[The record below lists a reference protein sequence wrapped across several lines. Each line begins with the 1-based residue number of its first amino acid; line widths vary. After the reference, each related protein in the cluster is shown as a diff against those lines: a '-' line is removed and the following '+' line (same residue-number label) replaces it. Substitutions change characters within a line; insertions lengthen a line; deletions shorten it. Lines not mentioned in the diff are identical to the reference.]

1 MRNNM
6 DDLLE
11 FTIPDSYIT
20 SLIYGDDSGLEDE
33 DIEKIDKFV
42 ERIVEKYGNANFML
56 PEEDKMDLG
65 FQPYNDIDR
74 LGSDCSLL
82 YLRPTKNYTE
92 SSDTKETIYIY
103 EDNQYTA
110 KELID
115 LADEMAEYEKMDS
128 GVYIDI
134 DDVYSAIAFLGEDEV
149 RIKSDVMMDGGMMA
163 KGGMTKHGL
172 MIGDVIGIALGD
184 SIFVYNKN
192 DEQYYVVNLDK
203 GKRSKANLSDS
214 HKDNYF
220 ADGGMMADGG
230 MIGDRVKVSDFTDY
244 SYHNTLESA
253 KEYADNLRARGY
265 EAIVTESP
273 SGYEAK
279 HRVLWK
285 KNIRDSRNEKR
296 VYYSGGY
303 MAKGGVHK
311 VNRKYAYFAVNKKT
325 NKIVDGWE
333 IVDDVESLKYYAKM
347 DLEDNDMNPK
357 DYNLLSAKTLK
368 ARGIDPY
375 SWDSWAKTGEYADG
389 GMMAKGGGINAFK
402 KGDKV
407 VLKFDI
413 EYRKGNEVVFE
424 VVGFDNDKLILEQ
437 PNRGVNSRK
446 VQMRSYVYPNDVVL
460 KSKMRMGGATFQDKV
475 DAISESLEGRKVK
488 PSYRKAYGKT
498 YNKNESIVAAKRIAG
513 AMRKKEMARKK

>member
-11 FTIPDSYIT
+11 FTIPDWAIS
-20 SLIYGDDSGLEDE
+20 SLINGDDSGLEEE

-42 ERIVEKYGNANFML
+42 NRIVEKYGNANFIL
-56 PEEDKMDLG
+56 PYEDEMDLG
-65 FQPYNDIDR
+65 FQGYNDIDK

-82 YLRPTKNYTE
+82 YLRPSKPYADGGTTN
-92 SSDTKETIYIY
+92 ETIYIY
-103 EDNQYTA
+103 NDEEYSAD
-110 KELID
+110 ELIE
-115 LADEMAEYEKMDS
+115 LANEMAHYDKMDY
-128 GVYIDI
+128 GEDIDI
-134 DDVYSAIAFLGEDEV
+134 WGVYSAIAFLGEDEV
-149 RIKSDVMMDGGMMA
+149 KIKGNVMM
-163 KGGMTKHGL
+163 
-172 MIGDVIGIALGD
+172 
-184 SIFVYNKN
+184 
-192 DEQYYVVNLDK
+192 
-203 GKRSKANLSDS
+203 
-214 HKDNYF
+214 
-220 ADGGMMADGG
+220 DGG

-296 VYYSGGY
+296 VYYSGGVIFKGGRITNQY
-303 MAKGGVHK
+303 DNYTSAKQLWDKGWNKEQRLHFLSDHSKKIERKLGREIEFFYVNKKFDDLFPEVQDVIKIHFQNGQYADGGMMAKGGVHK
-311 VNRKYAYFAVNKKT
+311 VNKKYAYFAVNKKT

-347 DLEDNDMNPK
+347 DLKDNDLNPK

-375 SWDSWAKTGEYADG
+375 SWDSWAKTGEY
-389 GMMAKGGGINAFK
+389 
-402 KGDKV
+402 
-407 VLKFDI
+407 
-413 EYRKGNEVVFE
+413 
-424 VVGFDNDKLILEQ
+424 
-437 PNRGVNSRK
+437 
-446 VQMRSYVYPNDVVL
+446 
-460 KSKMRMGGATFQDKV
+460 RMGGATFQNKV

-498 YNKNESIVAAKRIAG
+498 YNKMESVEAAKRIAG

>member
-149 RIKSDVMMDGGMMA
+149 RIKSDVMMDGGYMA
-163 KGGMTKHGL
+163 KGGMTEHGL
-172 MIGDVIGIALGD
+172 KIGDVVRMSSKDGYYIY
-184 SIFVYNKN
+184 VYNKN
-192 DEQYYVVNLDK
+192 DDKYYSVNLQE
-203 GKRSKANLSDS
+203 GKRKEVKIHNLGV
-214 HKDNYF
+214 KGF
-220 ADGGMMADGG
+220 ADGG
-230 MIGDRVKVSDFTDY
+230 
-244 SYHNTLESA
+244 
-253 KEYADNLRARGY
+253 
-265 EAIVTESP
+265 
-273 SGYEAK
+273 
-279 HRVLWK
+279 
-285 KNIRDSRNEKR
+285 
-296 VYYSGGY
+296 Y
-303 MAKGGVHK
+303 MANGGVHK
-311 VNRKYAYFAVNKKT
+311 V
-325 NKIVDGWE
+325 I
-333 IVDDVESLKYYAKM
+333 ESM
-347 DLEDNDMNPK
+347 
-357 DYNLLSAKTLK
+357 
-368 ARGIDPY
+368 
-375 SWDSWAKTGEYADG
+375 
-389 GMMAKGGGINAFK
+389 
-402 KGDKV
+402 
-407 VLKFDI
+407 
-413 EYRKGNEVVFE
+413 
-424 VVGFDNDKLILEQ
+424 LISQ
-437 PNRGVNSRK
+437 
-446 VQMRSYVYPNDVVL
+446 
-460 KSKMRMGGATFQDKV
+460 
-475 DAISESLEGRKVK
+475 
-488 PSYRKAYGKT
+488 
-498 YNKNESIVAAKRIAG
+498 
-513 AMRKKEMARKK
+513 